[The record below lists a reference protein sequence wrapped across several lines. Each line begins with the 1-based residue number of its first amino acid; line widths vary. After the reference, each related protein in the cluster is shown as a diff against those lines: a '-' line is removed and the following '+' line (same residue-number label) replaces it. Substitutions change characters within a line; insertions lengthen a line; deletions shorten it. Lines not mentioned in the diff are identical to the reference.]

1 MNRFLH
7 FGLVLSL
14 LGAGSWLACVN
25 PFAPAVTSEP
35 VQSSSLL
42 TNQESPED
50 VLINFRY
57 AYTFKDSLVYSEIL
71 DSTFIFRSWDFNVSP
86 PVPLQWGRDTE
97 LRITGRMF
105 RFFNTLD
112 LVWNETAVVDT
123 LPDGIEMKRTFTLTL
138 DGGRSIPTLNGEVR
152 FRFVR
157 RGKKWFIALWEDQII

>member
-1 MNRFLH
+1 MKRFLPT
-7 FGLVLSL
+7 GLSL
-14 LGAGSWLACVN
+14 GLLCAAYWLGCVN

-35 VQSSSLL
+35 AQSSSLL
-42 TNQESPED
+42 TNQETPEE

-112 LVWNETAVVDT
+112 LVWNKTAVVDT
-123 LPDGIEMKRTFTLTL
+123 LEDGIEMKRTFTLTL